1 MAPPRILIVEDHPLM
16 ADALRTHLQSL
27 VPQVQCVQAGNLH
40 DGLVCMAA
48 NAYALVLLDLN
59 LPDCTG
65 LDTLNAF
72 CNAPEQWPMAVISA
86 LDEAQVGQTC
96 LDNNIVYLRKS
107 VPTAQLVAE
116 LLQLLSKTLNNPW
129 PSKPGLSVQE
139 QEKYPVA
146 LLSQKQRL
154 VLANMAQGL
163 STTAI
168 AQALTLSET
177 TVRSHMGQ
185 IYKRLGVK
193 NRTQASTLY
202 LLWTQQQGWP
212 DE

>member
-59 LPDCTG
+59 LPDCEG
-65 LDTLNAF
+65 LETLNAF
-72 CNAPEQWPMAVISA
+72 CNVPVQWPMAVISA
-86 LDEAQVGQTC
+86 MDEAQVAQIC

-107 VPTAQLVAE
+107 VPTAQLVSE
-116 LLQLLSKTLNNPW
+116 LFQLLSQALNNPW
-129 PSKPGLSVQE
+129 PGKPGLSVQE
-139 QEKYPVA
+139 QERHPVA

-168 AQALTLSET
+168 AQTLTLSET

>member
-59 LPDCTG
+59 LPDCEG

-72 CNAPEQWPMAVISA
+72 CNVPVQWPMAVISA
-86 LDEAQVGQTC
+86 MDEAQVAQIC

-107 VPTAQLVAE
+107 VPTAQLVSE
-116 LLQLLSKTLNNPW
+116 LFQLLSQALNNPW
-129 PSKPGLSVQE
+129 PGKPGLSVQE
-139 QEKYPVA
+139 QERHPVA

-168 AQALTLSET
+168 AQTLTLSET

>member
-59 LPDCTG
+59 LPDCEG

-72 CNAPEQWPMAVISA
+72 CNVPVQWPMAVISA
-86 LDEAQVGQTC
+86 MDEAQVAQIC

-107 VPTAQLVAE
+107 VPTAQLVSE
-116 LLQLLSKTLNNPW
+116 LFQLLSQALNNPW
-129 PSKPGLSVQE
+129 PGKPGLSVQE
-139 QEKYPVA
+139 QERHPVA
-146 LLSQKQRL
+146 LLTQKQRL

-168 AQALTLSET
+168 AQTLTLSET

-212 DE
+212 DD

>member
-59 LPDCTG
+59 LPDCEG

-72 CNAPEQWPMAVISA
+72 CNVPVQWPMAVISA
-86 LDEAQVGQTC
+86 MDEAQVAQIC

-107 VPTAQLVAE
+107 VPTAQLVSE
-116 LLQLLSKTLNNPW
+116 LFQLLSQALNNPW
-129 PSKPGLSVQE
+129 PGKPGLSVQE
-139 QEKYPVA
+139 QERHPVA

-168 AQALTLSET
+168 AQTLTLSET

-212 DE
+212 DD

>member
-59 LPDCTG
+59 LPDCEG
-65 LDTLNAF
+65 LDTVNAF
-72 CNAPEQWPMAVISA
+72 CNVPVQWPMAVISA
-86 LDEAQVGQTC
+86 MDEAQVAQIC

-107 VPTAQLVAE
+107 VPTAQLVSE
-116 LLQLLSKTLNNPW
+116 LFQLLSQALNNPW
-129 PSKPGLSVQE
+129 PGKPGLSVQE
-139 QEKYPVA
+139 QERHPVA

-168 AQALTLSET
+168 AQTLTLSET

>member
-59 LPDCTG
+59 LPDCEG
-65 LDTLNAF
+65 LETLNAF
-72 CNAPEQWPMAVISA
+72 CNVPVQWPMAVISA
-86 LDEAQVGQTC
+86 MDEAQVAQIC

-107 VPTAQLVAE
+107 VPTAQLVSE
-116 LLQLLSKTLNNPW
+116 LFQLLSQALNHPW
-129 PSKPGLSVQE
+129 PGKPGLSVQE
-139 QEKYPVA
+139 QERHPVA

-168 AQALTLSET
+168 AQTLTLSET

>member
-48 NAYALVLLDLN
+48 NIYTLVLLDLN

-72 CNAPEQWPMAVISA
+72 CNAPAQWPMAVISA
-86 LDEAQVGQTC
+86 LDDAQVAQTC
-96 LDNNIVYLRKS
+96 LDNNIVYLCKS
-107 VPTAQLVAE
+107 VPTSQLVAE
-116 LLQLLSKTLNNPW
+116 LLQLLSQALNNPW
-129 PSKPGLSVQE
+129 PHKPGLSVQE
-139 QEKYPVA
+139 QERHPVA

-154 VLANMAQGL
+154 VLANLAQGL
-163 STTAI
+163 STMEI
-168 AQALTLSET
+168 AQALALSEA

-185 IYKRLGVK
+185 IYKRLCVK

-202 LLWTQQQGWP
+202 MLWTQQQGWP
-212 DE
+212 DA